1 MANLKEVKNR
11 INSVISTQQ
20 ITKAM
25 KMVAAAK
32 LRRAQDRITQMR
44 PYADKLSSI
53 LSNVSAASESFES
66 AYAEQKEVNKVL
78 LVLVSSDRGLCGPF
92 NTNVFRKTRA
102 RLKETYAAQHAAGNV
117 TFMPVGKKASDFVKR
132 QGYKNVIMD
141 YSGLFQK
148 LSFDE
153 AREAAEY
160 AMQGFA
166 DGKYDFVE
174 IIFNEFVSVSTQVVQ
189 AEQYLPI
196 KPTEL
201 ESGDPNASANFTT
214 DYIFEPS
221 VEYIAQELIPTSLKM
236 QFFKALLDSNAS
248 EQGARMLAMDSATE
262 NASEL
267 LRELR
272 LAYNRTRQAAITTE
286 ILEIVAGANALDEG

>member
-1 MANLKEVKNR
+1 MANLKEVKSR
-11 INSVISTQQ
+11 ITSVISTQQ

-44 PYADKLSSI
+44 PYADKLTSI
-53 LSNVSAASESFES
+53 LSNVTGASESFES
-66 AYAEQKEVNKVL
+66 VYAEQRDVKKVL
-78 LVLVSSDRGLCGPF
+78 IVVVSSDRGLCGPF
-92 NTNVFRKTRA
+92 NTNVFRKVRA
-102 RLKETYAAQHAAGNV
+102 RLVDTYAQQLEAGNV
-117 TFMPVGKKASDFVKR
+117 TFLPVGKKASDFVKR
-132 QGYKNVIMD
+132 QGYANVVME
-141 YSGLFQK
+141 YAGLFQNLK
-148 LSFDE
+148 FE
-153 AREAAEY
+153 EVREAAEY
-160 AMQGFA
+160 AMDQFEAGA
-166 DGKYDFVE
+166 YDYVE
-174 IIFNEFVSVSTQVVQ
+174 VVYNEFVSVSTQVVQ
-189 AEQYLPI
+189 AEQFLPI
-196 KPTEL
+196 KPA
-201 ESGDPNASANFTT
+201 ESEEETSFSV

-221 VEYIAQELIPTSLKM
+221 QEYIAQELIPTTLKM

-248 EQGARMLAMDSATE
+248 EQGARMLAMDAATE

>member
-1 MANLKEVKNR
+1 
-11 INSVISTQQ
+11 
-20 ITKAM
+20 M

-44 PYADKLSSI
+44 PYADKLTTI
-53 LSNVSAASESFES
+53 LGNVTGASESFES
-66 AYAEQKEVNKVL
+66 AYAEQREVKKVL
-78 LVLVSSDRGLCGPF
+78 IVVVSSDRGLCGPF

-102 RLKETYAAQHAAGNV
+102 RISDTYADQAAAGNV
-117 TFMPVGKKASDFVKR
+117 TVMPVGKKATDFVKR
-132 QGYKNVIMD
+132 QGYSNVVMD
-141 YSGLFQK
+141 YAELFQNLK
-148 LSFDE
+148 FEE

-160 AMQGFA
+160 AMEEFEAGT
-166 DGKYDFVE
+166 YDFVE
-174 IIFNEFVSVSTQVVQ
+174 VIYNEFVSVSTQIVQ
-189 AEQYLPI
+189 AEQLLPL
-196 KPTEL
+196 KPS
-201 ESGDPNASANFTT
+201 ESEEGSTT
-214 DYIFEPS
+214 NVDYIFEPS
-221 VEYIAQELIPTSLKM
+221 EEYIAKELIPTSIKM